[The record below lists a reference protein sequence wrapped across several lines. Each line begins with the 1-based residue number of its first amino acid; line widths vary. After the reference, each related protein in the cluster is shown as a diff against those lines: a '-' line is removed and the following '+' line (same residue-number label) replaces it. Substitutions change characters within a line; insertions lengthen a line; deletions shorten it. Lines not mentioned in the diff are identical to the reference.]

1 MGDAAKCVILLGA
14 PGAGKG
20 TQADIL
26 QQRLGLA
33 HISSGD
39 LFREN
44 ISKQTP
50 LGKLAKSYMDKGE
63 LVPDDVTVQMVLER
77 IARPDCAR
85 GVVFDGFPRTEAQAQ
100 ALSAALT
107 KAGKQ
112 VNGAVLVNVRD
123 QVLIERLSARWICP
137 ADGTVYNMLSNPPRV
152 NGRCD
157 KDGSALEQRND
168 DKPET
173 VRRRLDVYHT
183 QTKPLIDYYRAEGLL
198 HEVDGER
205 EIDRVQADLVKI
217 VEKL

>member
-1 MGDAAKCVILLGA
+1 MGDAAKYVILLGA

-44 ISKQTP
+44 ISKQTE
-50 LGKLAKSYMDKGE
+50 LGKLAKAYMDKGE
-63 LVPDDVTVQMVLER
+63 LVPDDVTVRMVLDR
-77 IARPDCAR
+77 IVRPDCAR
-85 GVVFDGFPRTEAQAQ
+85 GVVFDGFPRTEAQAK
-100 ALSAALT
+100 ALGAALLR
-107 KAGKQ
+107 AGKR
-112 VNGAVLVNVRD
+112 VNGVVLVNVRD

-137 ADGTVYNMLSNPPRV
+137 ADGTVYNMLSNPPQII
-152 NGRCD
+152 GRCD
-157 KDGSALEQRND
+157 KDGRALEQRND

-183 QTKPLIDYYRAEGLL
+183 QTQPLIDYYRAEGLL
-198 HEVDGER
+198 HELDGER

-217 VEKL
+217 VEEL

>member
-1 MGDAAKCVILLGA
+1 MGDVAKYVILLGA

-26 QQRLGLA
+26 QQRIGLV

-44 ISKQTP
+44 ISKQTD
-50 LGKLAKSYMDKGE
+50 LGKLAKAYMDKGE
-63 LVPDDVTVQMVLER
+63 LVPDDVTVRMVLDR
-77 IARPDCAR
+77 IGRPDCAR
-85 GVVFDGFPRTEAQAQ
+85 GVVFDGFPRTEAQAK
-100 ALSAALT
+100 ALSAALMEQGM
-107 KAGKQ
+107 K

-137 ADGTVYNMLSNPPRV
+137 TDGAVYNMLSNPPRD
-152 NGRCD
+152 NGHCD
-157 KDGSALEQRND
+157 KDGSVLEQRND

-173 VRRRLDVYHT
+173 VRRRLNVYHT

-198 HEVDGER
+198 YEVDGER
-205 EIDRVQADLVKI
+205 QIEQVQADLAKI
-217 VEKL
+217 LEKL